1 LYYECYVRWEHP
13 TLGKVKREQLW
24 QIAEQAGLTIE
35 LDNYLIGHACS
46 KIKQWQQNESA
57 EVNHRIAVNIS
68 IDHIMQAKSVTRIL
82 ETIKQYGISA
92 DQLVFEFDEN
102 DLNRRSQFML
112 PAIKKLRRAGISLV
126 LDNFGSGLAS
136 LSYLFSYPFD
146 YIKIDHRFVKALPRS
161 LRNQKLVQ
169 SIMLISE
176 HLKFESSLK
185 VSILRL
191 NWKH

>member
-1 LYYECYVRWEHP
+1 MNVMFDGNTP

-35 LDNYLIGHACS
+35 LDNYLIGHACN
-46 KIKQWQQNESA
+46 KIKQWQQNDSVEA
-57 EVNHRIAVNIS
+57 NHRIAVNIS
-68 IDHIMQAKSVTRIL
+68 IDHIMQTKSVTRIL
-82 ETIKQYGISA
+82 ETIKQHGVSA

-136 LSYLFSYPFD
+136 LSYLFSYP
-146 YIKIDHRFVKALPRS
+146 S
-161 LRNQKLVQ
+161 
-169 SIMLISE
+169 
-176 HLKFESSLK
+176 
-185 VSILRL
+185 
-191 NWKH
+191 